1 MKIIIRNPVFNFTM
15 FKPMML
21 IILLLIPRYLRSQE
35 SENEDQTTSPYFFV
49 QTDDPTI
56 DQLPLKSTSAE
67 VNISGV
73 IAEVRVKQTYCNEGT
88 SVLEAIYVFPASTR
102 AAVHYMQMII
112 GERKITAKI
121 EEKQKARQEYE
132 EAKEEGKTATLLEQD
147 RPNVFTMNVANILP
161 GDTIEVE
168 MHYTE
173 LITPNEGIYEFVYP
187 TVVGPRYCSPSE
199 DGEDW
204 IETPYLHEG
213 EKPPY
218 TFEITVNINAGLPI
232 SEMYCSSHQAA
243 VLSHTGD
250 NSATCILDSSA
261 SDGGNKD
268 FILGYSLSGNK
279 PESGLLLY
287 QGPEEN
293 FFLAMIQPQSNPM
306 EYEIP
311 PREYIFIMDVSG
323 SMHGFPITVSKTL
336 LVNLI
341 SKLRY
346 FDQFNVLFFAGGNQ
360 LLAENSLP
368 ATAENIQKAIDMIE
382 QMQGGGG
389 TELLPALERALN
401 LKCPENMSRTF
412 VIATD
417 GYVSVEKEA
426 FDLIRSRLSDANFF
440 PFGIGS
446 SVNRYI
452 IEGMAHVGMSEPFI
466 VINED
471 EAYDQAEKF
480 RQYIQRPV
488 LTNVKVDFTGFNV
501 YDLEPLSIPDVM
513 AERPVILFGKW
524 TGNAAG
530 SIQCTGQSGDAPYTK
545 TLNVGDYIPSAEN
558 LALKYLW
565 ARYRIQLL
573 DDYGSVRGFSG
584 DDSTLIKEII
594 RLGIKYNLLTNYTS
608 FIAIDS
614 LIRRDSGDVVTVKQ
628 PLPLPE
634 GVSDYAVGESF
645 AGGTGASNYAYSP
658 GVRYDSKA
666 GQQDNC
672 DSCSFLEQNSPN
684 PFAEYTILR
693 FHIADRHANDIKLIE
708 IYDSFGRR
716 VMQQDVSSYGSGW
729 YSYYLLLQYNYTI
742 LPAGIYYIKLK
753 IGNQY
758 VNTLVICKL

>member
-1 MKIIIRNPVFNFTM
+1 MKTIMRNPVFNFTM
-15 FKPMML
+15 FKSMVL
-21 IILLLIPRYLRSQE
+21 ITFLLIPGYLRSQE
-35 SENEDQTTSPYFFV
+35 SEYEDQTTSPYFFV
-49 QTDDPTI
+49 ETDDPTI

-88 SVLEAIYVFPASTR
+88 SVLEAIYVFPASTK
-102 AAVHYMQMII
+102 AAVHHMQMII

-147 RPNVFTMNVANILP
+147 RPNVFKMNVANILP
-161 GDTIEVE
+161 GDTIVVE
-168 MHYTE
+168 MHYSE
-173 LITPNEGIYEFVYP
+173 LITPNKGIYEFVYP

-232 SEMYCSSHQAA
+232 SEMYCSSHPAA
-243 VLSHTGD
+243 ILSYTGK
-250 NSATCILDSSA
+250 NNAICMLDSSA

-287 QGPEEN
+287 QGQEEN
-293 FFLAMIQPQSNPM
+293 FFLAMIQPQRNPM

-323 SMHGFPITVSKTL
+323 SMRGFPITVSKTL

-346 FDQFNVLFFAGGNQ
+346 YDQFNVLFFAGGNQ
-360 LLAENSLP
+360 LLAEQSLP

-401 LKCPENMSRTF
+401 LQCPDNMSRTF

-426 FDLIRSRLSDANFF
+426 FDLIRNKLSDANFF

-466 VINED
+466 VTNED

-480 RQYIQRPV
+480 RQYIQSPV
-488 LTNVKVDFTGFNV
+488 LTNVKVDFTGFDV
-501 YDLEPLSIPDVM
+501 YDSEPLTIPDVL

-530 SIQCTGQSGDAPYTK
+530 SIHCTGQSGDAPYAK
-545 TLNVGDYIPSAEN
+545 TLNVGDFIPSDEN

-573 DDYGSVRGFSG
+573 DDYGSVRGYSG
-584 DDSTLIKEII
+584 NDSTLIKEII

-614 LIRRDSGDVVTVKQ
+614 LIRRDSGDIVTVKQ

-634 GVSDYAVGESF
+634 GVSDYAVGDALSLSYYGP
-645 AGGTGASNYAYSP
+645 ATGL
-658 GVRYDSKA
+658 GIRYDA
-666 GQQDNC
+666 HTDQPDNC
-672 DSCSFLEQNSPN
+672 DSCSFLEKNSPN
-684 PFAEYTILR
+684 PFAEYTIMR
-693 FHIADRHANDIKLIE
+693 FHIADRHATEVKLIE

-716 VMQQDVSSYGSGW
+716 LVQQDVSSYGTGW
-729 YSYYLLLQYNYTI
+729 HSCYLLLQYNYTL
-742 LPAGIYYIKLK
+742 LPGGIYYAKLK
-753 IGNQY
+753 VGNQY

>member
-1 MKIIIRNPVFNFTM
+1 M
-15 FKPMML
+15 
-21 IILLLIPRYLRSQE
+21 
-35 SENEDQTTSPYFFV
+35 
-49 QTDDPTI
+49 
-56 DQLPLKSTSAE
+56 
-67 VNISGV
+67 
-73 IAEVRVKQTYCNEGT
+73 
-88 SVLEAIYVFPASTR
+88 
-102 AAVHYMQMII
+102 
-112 GERKITAKI
+112 
-121 EEKQKARQEYE
+121 
-132 EAKEEGKTATLLEQD
+132 
-147 RPNVFTMNVANILP
+147 
-161 GDTIEVE
+161 VE

-232 SEMYCSSHQAA
+232 SEMYCSSHPAA
-243 VLSHTGD
+243 ILSYTGE
-250 NSATCILDSSA
+250 NNAICMLDSSA

-287 QGPEEN
+287 QGQEEN
-293 FFLAMIQPQSNPM
+293 FFLAMIQPQRNPM

-323 SMHGFPITVSKTL
+323 SMRGFPITVSKTL

-346 FDQFNVLFFAGGNQ
+346 YDQFNVLFFAGGNQ
-360 LLAENSLP
+360 LLAEQSLP
-368 ATAENIQKAIDMIE
+368 ANAENIQKAIDMIE
-382 QMQGGGG
+382 QMQGSGG
-389 TELLPALERALN
+389 TQLLPALERALN
-401 LKCPENMSRTF
+401 LQCPENMSRTF

-426 FDLIRSRLSDANFF
+426 FDLIRNKLSDANFF

-466 VINED
+466 VTD
-471 EAYDQAEKF
+471 ADKAYDQAEKF
-480 RQYIQRPV
+480 RQYIQSPV
-488 LTNVKVDFTGFNV
+488 LTNVKIDFPGFDV
-501 YDLEPLSIPDVM
+501 YDTEPPTIPDVL

-524 TGNAAG
+524 TGNAVG
-530 SIQCTGQSGDAPYTK
+530 SIQCTGQCGDSPYAK
-545 TLNVGDYIPSAEN
+545 TLNVGDFIPSDKN

-573 DDYGSVRGFSG
+573 DDYGSVRGYSG

-614 LIRRDSGDVVTVKQ
+614 LIRRDSGDIVTVKQ

-634 GVSDYAVGESF
+634 GVSDYAVGDALSF
-645 AGGTGASNYAYSP
+645 SYNSPATGL
-658 GVRYDSKA
+658 GKRYDA
-666 GQQDNC
+666 HTDQPENC
-672 DSCSFLEQNSPN
+672 DSCSFLEKNSPN
-684 PFAEYTILR
+684 PFAEYTVLR
-693 FHIADRHANDIKLIE
+693 FHIADRHATEVKLIE

-716 VMQQDVSSYGSGW
+716 VVRQDVSSYGTGW
-729 YSYYLLLQYNYTI
+729 HSCYLLLQYNYTL
-742 LPAGIYYIKLK
+742 LPGGIYYAKLK
-753 IGNQY
+753 VGNQY